1 MSQYLLRISSTGYAS
16 PGLFGPFVNDD
27 QVGWMGDLTLNYN
40 AEASYYGAASSNHL
54 ELFEPYLQT
63 ILDYLPS
70 ARLMADSQYPG
81 SACAGALYFAGHIL
95 PFGVTSSSNG
105 DMGQKQMGL
114 FASEQ
119 DGLLHDAQDCAEEL
133 CSPDGVNQKDPTVVL
148 SMLPAFFRTAG
159 ELAALLGHPE
169 SQRRWAAH
177 ARRIAAYPT
186 ARWRGK
192 DVLRNSAGQGEE
204 SGPTLDDEVWA
215 LSEGVWGTGGQ
226 FASFPLGTVSLS
238 SSATSLEVVRQ
249 SLEHFFD
256 IWPGGKQGNSF
267 CSIFAAANRVA
278 WRPAHLFQLWE
289 SYLKNQSDPDCI
301 MYPNGMVLGC
311 GGTGL
316 ENVGA
321 TAYVNELLLQSHEGF
336 LRIFPGWNS
345 TGSFHLRAEGGFEV
359 REHVSMRGYSRPM
372 HPDRSSKDASEAGF
386 GCELDR
392 RNLPPAPKFDGDR
405 KADPRCFRKY
415 LNKVDS
421 YVALAEKIIDHNEIG
436 LRLHAALE
444 GEAADYL
451 EDVPARTF
459 GEIDGWRVLLRIL
472 RDKYDEPPMHK
483 VGTAMKNFFNLQMA
497 QDKTITMREVAE
509 HLDRAARQCRDAG
522 LDLPDAVMIHVF
534 FQHTGASNERQAN
547 FLLRTGGQYDWA
559 KIKAAIDILY
569 PNTTV
574 RVPASGAKASGY
586 RGRAAHEVHWSSS
599 DWQLPDLQDPSIVW
613 DSWLYENDPVEMIAE
628 QTLYEAVDE
637 NLIPQ
642 NLARDLTACFNTHRE
657 NRRQLARAVQAR
669 GYYVRGGKGKSGGRG
684 KGDRGKGRGGKK
696 GKGGKSAGGKT
707 RGGLTLQELKA
718 KTACAEC
725 GAIGHWKEE
734 CPKRQSNL
742 THHTEYRE
750 PDPYYEPDFEEY
762 DYDADEQ
769 AYEEWDP
776 ETWDQWQEEAPRSS
790 HAAGRQTD
798 AAAAVE
804 EENLRAIHALRKKVS
819 QAAPLAGPSKSTS
832 ATTSKT
838 APPAKVPPVM
848 PKTPPVMPKQVKQ
861 VRNVYVE
868 QSKHDIVEEQGFN
881 KHSLYSDEFVDQHG
895 TMARVKAILT
905 AKPPGTTFSGSEAR
919 AAVRTHATS
928 SAHVATRTDET
939 GLTGSV
945 WDLLKDHSKAP
956 DLDSLRKTRDVLAAR
971 RVKFE
976 SPTSPRSALSLT
988 RRPPTVQTD
997 KVYLTIDTACE
1008 NTVVGSVYLEKVL
1021 NKLGEHGLMPI
1032 THEENE
1038 QYCFGP
1044 GAPKTS
1050 TTRLSVPIGIDGKP
1064 LVIRTSVI
1072 QEDKQA
1078 ANRVPFLAG
1087 QDWLVLMGAVVDI
1100 GNNKM
1105 SLPAAGCEVPLLVDV
1120 SGHLVISI
1128 EDYPCTGWPQG
1139 LWTKVDEYPGAIFAV
1154 SHELQKSASQPSK
1167 TRLSKG
1173 ACQQAWARLV
1183 IKMDMLWSLMAR
1195 SLSVNHL
1202 IREFKHRAPAL
1213 MGYMEAIMQVENAA
1227 MLPATLPPSTT
1238 KALGQT
1244 AKAKGNWTPYP
1255 EKVKMPFIKLTK
1267 EVFESQQKRG
1277 GHALVENPAS
1287 ADSWSEPE
1295 FLALRQKYFETTSC
1309 MCRFGMVGKHGLP
1322 MLKRVRWMGTHPTF
1336 ADYLNLQCQHQHEH
1350 ELVEG
1355 QNTPLSAC
1363 YPPDLADTIIRAYLD
1378 VVQQEDF
1385 GVHYDWQVME
1395 TRHVHYVDVSRQESD
1410 WRPLLAQAEEVLAR
1424 KVQSSCFLDI
1434 TSDLYQKIIP
1444 LVPWQILN
1452 VQIAHLPKAKRLR
1465 PGLEN
1470 CHRASVLLQTDDVLV
1485 IETEHLPTAQ
1495 APRERF
1501 VAPVKVAI
1509 FVLGHAP
1516 GEPQE
1521 PVPARLPPQSPP
1533 LRDGDVVEDPMA
1545 EAAEEGMAHE
1555 GLVRQDFASGE
1566 CWFSGSPLKAEQK
1579 RSFCRTP
1586 TAFNRAFRYT
1596 ANKIIDD
1603 KQLAG
1608 DIDMQLLGS
1617 LVGAAMNEKVR
1628 TCGASANQWLFGRNP
1643 RVAEDLLSPD
1653 GQLDALRG
1661 LDQDEELRLRT
1672 YIRSQADVL
1681 ISQFKIDDALRKAV
1695 LRQGRPSRLTYEPG
1709 ELVAFWRQVKKKK
1722 GKLLQPGWF
1731 RGTIVGPH
1739 KGDDSQNNYWVTSG
1753 GKLILVSK
1761 EQLRPTF
1768 GTERWKIDEQALQ
1781 GLLDNFPEEFY
1792 NGRDGEPP
1800 DDMAIDEK
1808 AVREEV
1814 AVPVF
1819 ESDEEQLVEYSP
1831 TDPRTPDAQ
1840 EDDQP
1845 SSAAASRPADAHG
1858 SIGSNTTHL
1867 PSMRE
1872 DRAPG
1877 TPMHSLLRQP
1887 PPISVPE
1894 EVPIV
1899 DPDFEDDM
1907 ALPPPAREARE
1918 PEGAPPEKK
1927 ARIEAPS
1934 GDPPGPDHRVPAQ
1947 EEIPT
1952 YDTELY
1958 VRPRGA
1964 LWGCSFSGFRKSAM
1978 TRKQQKALEKE
1989 IPWRMIPESERQ
2001 GYADALAKEWS
2012 TWLKYQAVEILS
2024 MEASLH
2030 VEENTDPAR
2039 ILDSRVC
2046 YRNKNAAYSWL
2057 PVKHKAR
2064 IVCRGDRDP
2073 DLLTL
2078 RRDAPTMTRLG
2089 LLLIL
2094 QICASSPGWFLFNS
2108 DITGAF
2114 LQGDQSLASRKEPL
2128 YLRPPK
2134 EGLPGLQPGQLLLV
2148 VRGIF
2153 GLANS
2158 PRLFWRHLRDS
2169 LVTMGFVQSTLDRA
2183 VFMYYRKGRLILV
2196 LGAHVDDLIGAG
2208 KPKEA
2213 DEILDEIKKTFDFGS
2228 WSDSRTD
2235 ETLEYGGKQ
2244 IVRDGEKVI
2253 LTQKKFI
2260 LASSTTKIPKWRSAT
2275 PNAPLLPQEH
2285 TELHSLGGCLHWLV
2299 GQSRPDLAAA
2309 TSLYMSGQ
2317 PTVHNLTQLN
2327 KLALEAQST
2336 ADWGLTFLP
2345 VPLSE
2350 ARWVA
2355 FSDSSWANA
2364 SELKSQAGYM
2374 VFIAGKNVDSL
2385 EGDVASLVDW
2395 RSHRIK
2401 RQCRSTLASET
2412 MAMDAAV
2419 DSAIFAREFMAEIL
2433 VEAYN
2438 PLQSGRL
2445 PSNFMPLEA
2454 VTDCRSLFDILVK
2467 DGPLSST
2474 QEKRLAIDIGGLK
2487 ETATEVD
2494 PDGERLNE
2502 VFKWIDTNHQLADH
2516 LTKAKYLEELAHEE
2530 CEAILQHFPPERQA
2544 LILEHIAEDMMWGCV
2559 EVAAFRSTKRSMVRA
2574 RRGLGRC
2581 QRQV

>member
-1 MSQYLLRISSTGYAS
+1 
-16 PGLFGPFVNDD
+16 
-27 QVGWMGDLTLNYN
+27 
-40 AEASYYGAASSNHL
+40 
-54 ELFEPYLQT
+54 
-63 ILDYLPS
+63 
-70 ARLMADSQYPG
+70 
-81 SACAGALYFAGHIL
+81 
-95 PFGVTSSSNG
+95 
-105 DMGQKQMGL
+105 
-114 FASEQ
+114 
-119 DGLLHDAQDCAEEL
+119 
-133 CSPDGVNQKDPTVVL
+133 
-148 SMLPAFFRTAG
+148 
-159 ELAALLGHPE
+159 
-169 SQRRWAAH
+169 
-177 ARRIAAYPT
+177 
-186 ARWRGK
+186 
-192 DVLRNSAGQGEE
+192 
-204 SGPTLDDEVWA
+204 
-215 LSEGVWGTGGQ
+215 
-226 FASFPLGTVSLS
+226 
-238 SSATSLEVVRQ
+238 
-249 SLEHFFD
+249 
-256 IWPGGKQGNSF
+256 
-267 CSIFAAANRVA
+267 
-278 WRPAHLFQLWE
+278 
-289 SYLKNQSDPDCI
+289 
-301 MYPNGMVLGC
+301 
-311 GGTGL
+311 
-316 ENVGA
+316 
-321 TAYVNELLLQSHEGF
+321 
-336 LRIFPGWNS
+336 
-345 TGSFHLRAEGGFEV
+345 
-359 REHVSMRGYSRPM
+359 
-372 HPDRSSKDASEAGF
+372 
-386 GCELDR
+386 
-392 RNLPPAPKFDGDR
+392 
-405 KADPRCFRKY
+405 
-415 LNKVDS
+415 
-421 YVALAEKIIDHNEIG
+421 
-436 LRLHAALE
+436 
-444 GEAADYL
+444 
-451 EDVPARTF
+451 
-459 GEIDGWRVLLRIL
+459 
-472 RDKYDEPPMHK
+472 
-483 VGTAMKNFFNLQMA
+483 
-497 QDKTITMREVAE
+497 
-509 HLDRAARQCRDAG
+509 
-522 LDLPDAVMIHVF
+522 
-534 FQHTGASNERQAN
+534 
-547 FLLRTGGQYDWA
+547 
-559 KIKAAIDILY
+559 
-569 PNTTV
+569 
-574 RVPASGAKASGY
+574 
-586 RGRAAHEVHWSSS
+586 
-599 DWQLPDLQDPSIVW
+599 
-613 DSWLYENDPVEMIAE
+613 
-628 QTLYEAVDE
+628 
-637 NLIPQ
+637 
-642 NLARDLTACFNTHRE
+642 
-657 NRRQLARAVQAR
+657 
-669 GYYVRGGKGKSGGRG
+669 
-684 KGDRGKGRGGKK
+684 
-696 GKGGKSAGGKT
+696 
-707 RGGLTLQELKA
+707 
-718 KTACAEC
+718 
-725 GAIGHWKEE
+725 
-734 CPKRQSNL
+734 
-742 THHTEYRE
+742 
-750 PDPYYEPDFEEY
+750 
-762 DYDADEQ
+762 
-769 AYEEWDP
+769 
-776 ETWDQWQEEAPRSS
+776 
-790 HAAGRQTD
+790 
-798 AAAAVE
+798 
-804 EENLRAIHALRKKVS
+804 
-819 QAAPLAGPSKSTS
+819 
-832 ATTSKT
+832 
-838 APPAKVPPVM
+838 
-848 PKTPPVMPKQVKQ
+848 
-861 VRNVYVE
+861 
-868 QSKHDIVEEQGFN
+868 
-881 KHSLYSDEFVDQHG
+881 
-895 TMARVKAILT
+895 
-905 AKPPGTTFSGSEAR
+905 
-919 AAVRTHATS
+919 
-928 SAHVATRTDET
+928 
-939 GLTGSV
+939 
-945 WDLLKDHSKAP
+945 
-956 DLDSLRKTRDVLAAR
+956 
-971 RVKFE
+971 
-976 SPTSPRSALSLT
+976 
-988 RRPPTVQTD
+988 
-997 KVYLTIDTACE
+997 
-1008 NTVVGSVYLEKVL
+1008 
-1021 NKLGEHGLMPI
+1021 
-1032 THEENE
+1032 
-1038 QYCFGP
+1038 
-1044 GAPKTS
+1044 
-1050 TTRLSVPIGIDGKP
+1050 
-1064 LVIRTSVI
+1064 
-1072 QEDKQA
+1072 
-1078 ANRVPFLAG
+1078 
-1087 QDWLVLMGAVVDI
+1087 
-1100 GNNKM
+1100 
-1105 SLPAAGCEVPLLVDV
+1105 
-1120 SGHLVISI
+1120 
-1128 EDYPCTGWPQG
+1128 
-1139 LWTKVDEYPGAIFAV
+1139 
-1154 SHELQKSASQPSK
+1154 
-1167 TRLSKG
+1167 
-1173 ACQQAWARLV
+1173 
-1183 IKMDMLWSLMAR
+1183 
-1195 SLSVNHL
+1195 
-1202 IREFKHRAPAL
+1202 
-1213 MGYMEAIMQVENAA
+1213 
-1227 MLPATLPPSTT
+1227 
-1238 KALGQT
+1238 
-1244 AKAKGNWTPYP
+1244 
-1255 EKVKMPFIKLTK
+1255 
-1267 EVFESQQKRG
+1267 
-1277 GHALVENPAS
+1277 
-1287 ADSWSEPE
+1287 
-1295 FLALRQKYFETTSC
+1295 
-1309 MCRFGMVGKHGLP
+1309 
-1322 MLKRVRWMGTHPTF
+1322 
-1336 ADYLNLQCQHQHEH
+1336 
-1350 ELVEG
+1350 
-1355 QNTPLSAC
+1355 
-1363 YPPDLADTIIRAYLD
+1363 
-1378 VVQQEDF
+1378 
-1385 GVHYDWQVME
+1385 
-1395 TRHVHYVDVSRQESD
+1395 
-1410 WRPLLAQAEEVLAR
+1410 
-1424 KVQSSCFLDI
+1424 
-1434 TSDLYQKIIP
+1434 
-1444 LVPWQILN
+1444 
-1452 VQIAHLPKAKRLR
+1452 
-1465 PGLEN
+1465 
-1470 CHRASVLLQTDDVLV
+1470 
-1485 IETEHLPTAQ
+1485 
-1495 APRERF
+1495 
-1501 VAPVKVAI
+1501 
-1509 FVLGHAP
+1509 
-1516 GEPQE
+1516 
-1521 PVPARLPPQSPP
+1521 
-1533 LRDGDVVEDPMA
+1533 
-1545 EAAEEGMAHE
+1545 
-1555 GLVRQDFASGE
+1555 
-1566 CWFSGSPLKAEQK
+1566 
-1579 RSFCRTP
+1579 
-1586 TAFNRAFRYT
+1586 
-1596 ANKIIDD
+1596 
-1603 KQLAG
+1603 
-1608 DIDMQLLGS
+1608 MQLLGS

-2516 LTKAKYLEELAHEE
+2516 LTKVKPGHLLRALLSEGRIALR
-2530 CEAILQHFPPERQA
+2530 AIDPRSNQTGSH
-2544 LILEHIAEDMMWGCV
+2544 
-2559 EVAAFRSTKRSMVRA
+2559 AA
-2574 RRGLGRC
+2574 
-2581 QRQV
+2581 